1 MFATKA
7 LRQQAMKLLAADATT
22 LAPAALANVIA
33 LVMNEIAPGEALT
46 FADLVLATFD
56 GSTPIAVGVG
66 TQSTAE
72 NPFTGAEVISLKQ
85 PVGGFR
91 WETTGVTNLPQT
103 IYGFALLNDAVDTLL
118 AADLLDAPIT
128 LTAVD
133 QLIDI
138 GAPELQLPANTIT

>member
-22 LAPAALANVIA
+22 LAPAADANVIA

-56 GSTPIAVGVG
+56 GSTPIAVGLG
-66 TQSTAE
+66 TQPTGE
-72 NPFTGAEVISLKQ
+72 NPFTAAEVISLKQ

-103 IYGFALLNDAVDTLL
+103 IYGYVLLNDALDTLL
-118 AADLLDAPIT
+118 ASDLLDTPVT

-133 QLIDI
+133 QVIDI
-138 GAPELQLPANTIT
+138 GAAEMQLPANTIT